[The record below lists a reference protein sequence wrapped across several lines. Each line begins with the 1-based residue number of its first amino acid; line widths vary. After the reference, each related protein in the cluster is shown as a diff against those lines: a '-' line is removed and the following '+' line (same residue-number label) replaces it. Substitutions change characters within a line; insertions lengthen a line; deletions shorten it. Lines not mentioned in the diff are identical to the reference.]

1 MVVYTISV
9 IIFKKYELRK
19 ELAVDQP
26 VFLTKDAFDTLLA
39 NLLEIEEGIY
49 RIMDDFFPE
58 PTKEADQIKQ
68 IMNDYVGQLSNT
80 INNIST
86 METATNEFPY
96 VIVGCEVVVEDADNR
111 KAYHYKLVS
120 PLKNKIDIN
129 EISFLSPMGKALL
142 LKKVGDSFT
151 VEAPGGKFDYKVL
164 SIKVTAD
171 SKTSRFNFK
180 WVKGGA

>member
-1 MVVYTISV
+1 M
-9 IIFKKYELRK
+9 EQL
-19 ELAVDQP
+19 
-26 VFLTKDAFDTLLA
+26 VFLTKDAFDTVLA

-49 RIMDDFFPE
+49 HILEDFFLE
-58 PTKEADQIKQ
+58 PTKEADEIKQ

-80 INNIST
+80 INYIST
-86 METATNEFPY
+86 METANNEFPY

-111 KAYHYKLVS
+111 KTYHYKLVS

-129 EISFLSPMGKALL
+129 EISFLSPMGKAVL

-151 VEAPGGKFDYKVL
+151 VETPGGKFDYKVL
-164 SIKVTAD
+164 SVKVTVD
-171 SKTSRFNFK
+171 SKTSLFNFK